1 MIITNFRGI
10 YKKRRN
16 TMDKEKKMKQLLQHL
31 KEVAE
36 INSNGDWGCTV
47 HQAEWRY
54 IKDSIAKILEEE

>member
-36 INSNGDWGCTV
+36 I
-47 HQAEWRY
+47 
-54 IKDSIAKILEEE
+54 